1 MKANS
6 SKLIQ
11 YGNDILLSEG
21 MEYEKTLLHH
31 GVISCF
37 EHSVRVAH
45 MSIRLIKRLNI
56 KVDQESV
63 VRGAL
68 LHDYFLYDWHT
79 DKNPDRKPHGFGH
92 AEVAL
97 EKAGR
102 DFELNDIERDI
113 IVKHMFP
120 LNIALPVYK
129 ESWLVC
135 AADKICAVQEL
146 TWASRTILRRVIKK
160 HTPALKAVV

>member
-1 MKANS
+1 MNANS

-21 MEYEKTLLHH
+21 MKYEKTLLHH
-31 GVISCF
+31 GVITCYD
-37 EHSVRVAH
+37 HSVRVAH
-45 MSIRLIKRLNI
+45 MSVRLIKRLNL
-56 KVDQESV
+56 KVDQESL

-79 DKNPDRKPHGFGH
+79 DTDPNRKPHGFGH

-97 EKAGR
+97 QKAGR
-102 DFELNDIERDI
+102 DFSLNEIEKDI

-120 LNIALPVYK
+120 LNMALPRYK

-135 AADKICAVQEL
+135 LADKICAVQEL
-146 TWASRTILRRVIKK
+146 TWASRTILRRTMKK
-160 HTPALKAVV
+160 YNFAVKAVV